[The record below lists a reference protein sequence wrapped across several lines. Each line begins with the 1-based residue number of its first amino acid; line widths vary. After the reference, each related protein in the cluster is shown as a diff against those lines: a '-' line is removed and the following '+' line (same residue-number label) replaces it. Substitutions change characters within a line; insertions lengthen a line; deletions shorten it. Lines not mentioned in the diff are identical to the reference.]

1 MTRITVAAAIA
12 LAAMLPLS
20 APAAFAETG
29 ANQAA
34 LCTEAPAKAAK
45 AGIDCTATSQTK
57 AQGNDKAK
65 KYPKSPVS
73 FGNGIVF

>member
-1 MTRITVAAAIA
+1 MTRTTLAAALA

-29 ANQAA
+29 IDNAA
-34 LCTEAPAKAAK
+34 LCAEAPAKAEK
-45 AGIDCTATSQTK
+45 TGIDCTATSQTK
-57 AQGNDKAK
+57 ARDNTNAK
-65 KYPKSPVS
+65 KYPSGPIN

>member
-34 LCTEAPAKAAK
+34 LCTEATAKAAK
-45 AGIDCTATSQTK
+45 AGIDCTATSQVK
-57 AQGNDKAK
+57 APDNDKVR
-65 KYPKSPVS
+65 KYPNSPVS